1 MQNKRKFQQ
10 KTKYLSFVFI
20 QEGYKIGFTN
30 NLPKFAKDK
39 QFLI

>member
-10 KTKYLSFVFI
+10 KTKYLSLSSYKK
-20 QEGYKIGFTN
+20 GYKIGFTN